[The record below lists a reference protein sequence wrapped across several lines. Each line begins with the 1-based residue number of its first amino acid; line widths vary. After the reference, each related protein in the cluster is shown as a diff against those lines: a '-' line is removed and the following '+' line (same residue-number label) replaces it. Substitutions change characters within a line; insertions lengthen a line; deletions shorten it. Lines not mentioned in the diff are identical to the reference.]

1 MHYSVK
7 DKLKAKVRASKAL
20 VFLRA
25 DFAHLGCGRQ
35 ISRALSELES
45 ERILVRAGYGV
56 YTRPVAGVPVDQLV
70 AGVKAR
76 LGRRVNRLVT
86 FGETTV
92 QLGLRSKG
100 RQNAQSLL
108 DSLKLEMAQAVLE
121 EVDMATLR
129 RRSLENLERWREN
142 GSWCSAF
149 AEWQE
154 LMASG
159 SDAEVVAAMTGSDET
174 ANRLRQSAPYVGLL
188 RTTMLEAIREA
199 SCFYE
204 THGYYVDPVDS
215 RTAVLPR
222 DWKSRLVNV
231 SSPGT
236 NGVTGLCLDPHDLFI
251 SKVAAWRE
259 KDIEFA
265 KVMIGHGMVE
275 KDRLLVL
282 ASKVPNPEDD
292 LDRAARI
299 IKRIERLCAD
309 REPPQ

>member
-1 MHYSVK
+1 MQRNELEH
-7 DKLKAKVRASKAL
+7 L
-20 VFLRA
+20 LRA
-25 DFAHLGCGRQ
+25 AGEIIDERQFIVIGSQSILGKYPD
-35 ISRALSELES
+35 APEEL
-45 ERILVRAGYGV
+45 
-56 YTRPVAGVPVDQLV
+56 
-70 AGVKAR
+70 
-76 LGRRVNRLVT
+76 
-86 FGETTV
+86 
-92 QLGLRSKG
+92 LRS
-100 RQNAQSLL
+100 
-108 DSLKLEMAQAVLE
+108 
-121 EVDMATLR
+121 
-129 RRSLENLERWREN
+129 RE
-142 GSWCSAF
+142 ADF
-149 AEWQE
+149 IAK
-154 LMASG
+154 
-159 SDAEVVAAMTGSDET
+159 
-174 ANRLRQSAPYVGLL
+174 NRPE
-188 RTTMLEAIREA
+188 RTTMLEAIGEA
-199 SCFYE
+199 SRFYE

-292 LDRAARI
+292 LSRAARI

-309 REPPQ
+309 RERPQ

>member
-1 MHYSVK
+1 MQRNELEH
-7 DKLKAKVRASKAL
+7 L
-20 VFLRA
+20 LRA
-25 DFAHLGCGRQ
+25 AGEILDERQFIVIGSQSILGKYPD
-35 ISRALSELES
+35 APEEL
-45 ERILVRAGYGV
+45 
-56 YTRPVAGVPVDQLV
+56 
-70 AGVKAR
+70 
-76 LGRRVNRLVT
+76 
-86 FGETTV
+86 
-92 QLGLRSKG
+92 LRSREADFIAKN
-100 RQNAQSLL
+100 RP
-108 DSLKLEMAQAVLE
+108 
-121 EVDMATLR
+121 
-129 RRSLENLERWREN
+129 ER
-142 GSWCSAF
+142 
-149 AEWQE
+149 
-154 LMASG
+154 
-159 SDAEVVAAMTGSDET
+159 T
-174 ANRLRQSAPYVGLL
+174 A
-188 RTTMLEAIREA
+188 MLEAIGEA
-199 SCFYE
+199 SSFYE

>member
-1 MHYSVK
+1 MQ
-7 DKLKAKVRASKAL
+7 R
-20 VFLRA
+20 
-25 DFAHLGCGRQ
+25 
-35 ISRALSELES
+35 SELEHLLRAAGEIID
-45 ERILVRAGYGV
+45 ERQFIVIGSQSILGKYPDA
-56 YTRPVAGVPVDQLV
+56 PEEL
-70 AGVKAR
+70 
-76 LGRRVNRLVT
+76 
-86 FGETTV
+86 
-92 QLGLRSKG
+92 LRSREADFIAKN
-100 RQNAQSLL
+100 RP
-108 DSLKLEMAQAVLE
+108 
-121 EVDMATLR
+121 
-129 RRSLENLERWREN
+129 ER
-142 GSWCSAF
+142 
-149 AEWQE
+149 
-154 LMASG
+154 
-159 SDAEVVAAMTGSDET
+159 T
-174 ANRLRQSAPYVGLL
+174 A
-188 RTTMLEAIREA
+188 MLEAIGEA
-199 SCFYE
+199 SRFYE

-231 SSPGT
+231 SSPDT

>member
-1 MHYSVK
+1 MQ
-7 DKLKAKVRASKAL
+7 R
-20 VFLRA
+20 
-25 DFAHLGCGRQ
+25 
-35 ISRALSELES
+35 SELEHLLRAAGEIID
-45 ERILVRAGYGV
+45 ERQFIVIGSQSILGKYPDA
-56 YTRPVAGVPVDQLV
+56 PEEL
-70 AGVKAR
+70 
-76 LGRRVNRLVT
+76 
-86 FGETTV
+86 
-92 QLGLRSKG
+92 LRS
-100 RQNAQSLL
+100 
-108 DSLKLEMAQAVLE
+108 
-121 EVDMATLR
+121 
-129 RRSLENLERWREN
+129 RE
-142 GSWCSAF
+142 ADF
-149 AEWQE
+149 IAK
-154 LMASG
+154 
-159 SDAEVVAAMTGSDET
+159 
-174 ANRLRQSAPYVGLL
+174 NRPE
-188 RTTMLEAIREA
+188 RTTMLEAIGEA
-199 SCFYE
+199 SRFYE

-292 LDRAARI
+292 LSRAARI

>member
-1 MHYSVK
+1 MQ
-7 DKLKAKVRASKAL
+7 R
-20 VFLRA
+20 
-25 DFAHLGCGRQ
+25 
-35 ISRALSELES
+35 SELEHLLRAAGEIIDERQFIVIGS
-45 ERILVRAGYGV
+45 QSILGKYPDAPEELLRSREADFIAKNRPERI
-56 YTRPVAGVPVDQLV
+56 
-70 AGVKAR
+70 
-76 LGRRVNRLVT
+76 
-86 FGETTV
+86 
-92 QLGLRSKG
+92 
-100 RQNAQSLL
+100 
-108 DSLKLEMAQAVLE
+108 
-121 EVDMATLR
+121 
-129 RRSLENLERWREN
+129 
-142 GSWCSAF
+142 
-149 AEWQE
+149 
-154 LMASG
+154 
-159 SDAEVVAAMTGSDET
+159 
-174 ANRLRQSAPYVGLL
+174 
-188 RTTMLEAIREA
+188 TMLEAIGEA
-199 SCFYE
+199 SRFYE

-292 LDRAARI
+292 LSRAARI

-309 REPPQ
+309 RERPQ